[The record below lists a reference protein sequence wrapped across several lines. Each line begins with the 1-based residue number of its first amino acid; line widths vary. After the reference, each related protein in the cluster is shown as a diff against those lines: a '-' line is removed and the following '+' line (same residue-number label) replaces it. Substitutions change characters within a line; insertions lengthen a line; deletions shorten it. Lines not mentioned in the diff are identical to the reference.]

1 MSTYA
6 SQHLLPLPIRTS
18 TYYTDPLPHLKRQ
31 SKYIEKNLQ
40 VLIDAQSDG
49 LLAGLA
55 GQQQGN
61 ALSDSSHTPTPSDLG
76 SPRRSSVAS
85 VKQPTV
91 KNIGLRAARE
101 GIFKSIHDLL
111 KLREEEREILT
122 FRETERKD
130 ALSKIEEFNSKVS
143 GLEEAISTIYDGDEN
158 QRSRSLQEEA
168 RNLEA
173 DIHDLETELF
183 EMKARHRHIVNEI
196 SQVGNSVDAKLSS
209 YTTSLSM
216 LQSDIRKYLRNPPLQ
231 PLSSSE
237 ATFYSLPHK
246 RRTLDMAQEHWNT
259 EQMELR
265 KRQTEVDSEIVA
277 LEEGAG
283 VWKDVVAE
291 VSGFEKRLKSE
302 MRQSILQS
310 QSQHLRPDGPSG
322 SKGETKRAKA
332 IIEDLEHT
340 ARRVEQ
346 QLRVAEEK
354 CWNLLICCIS
364 AELEA
369 LREAREMLLNTYNVS
384 EEELWPTHNRETTR
398 EDEHDDQDD
407 SQTDPLSVDNPEPPA
422 DLMRDSHVNHGDGDG
437 RRSSDEDEPDP
448 AWLLPES

>member
-18 TYYTDPLPHLKRQ
+18 TYNTDPLPHIKRQ

-55 GQQQGN
+55 GQQQGDTP
-61 ALSDSSHTPTPSDLG
+61 SDSSHTPTPSDLG
-76 SPRRSSVAS
+76 SPRRSSSALS
-85 VKQPTV
+85 KQPGV
-91 KNIGLRAARE
+91 KKIGLRAARE

-122 FRETERKD
+122 FRVTERKD
-130 ALSKIEEFNSKVS
+130 ALAEVEEFNSKAA
-143 GLEEAISTIYDGDEN
+143 GLEEAISTIHDGDEN

-168 RNLEA
+168 RNLEV
-173 DIHDLETELF
+173 DIHDLETKLL
-183 EMKARHRHIVNEI
+183 EMKTRHRHIVNEI

-209 YTTSLSM
+209 YKTSLSM

-231 PLSSSE
+231 PLSSDE

-246 RRTLDMAQEHWNT
+246 RRTLDMAQEHWSS

-277 LEEGAG
+277 LEEGGG
-283 VWKDVVAE
+283 VWKDVIAE

-302 MRQSILQS
+302 MHQSILQS

-322 SKGETKRAKA
+322 SKGEANRAKA
-332 IIEDLEHT
+332 IIEDLDHT

-346 QLRVAEEK
+346 QLGIAEEK

-369 LREAREMLLNTYNVS
+369 LREAREMLLNAFNVS
-384 EEELWPTHNRETTR
+384 EEELWPTNNGEPTKENEQVDH
-398 EDEHDDQDD
+398 DD

-422 DLMRDSHVNHGDGDG
+422 DLMRDSHVNHGDSA
-437 RRSSDEDEPDP
+437 RSSDGDDEPDP